1 MEEGNN
7 RNDPQEVAYQEA
19 MEAIAIARASLAG
32 QAMSSWFPYTF
43 SRKIFMAIFVIIG
56 LSAFKNENYYLLISF
71 IIASAF
77 SPRCV
82 GEVAFFVGRVIGTI
96 ERLFRSKR

>member
-7 RNDPQEVAYQEA
+7 LKDPQEVAYREA

-32 QAMSSWFPYTF
+32 HAMSRWFPYSF
-43 SRKIFMAIFVIIG
+43 SRKIIMAIFVIIG
-56 LSAFKNENYYLLISF
+56 LSAFKNDNYYFLISF

-82 GEVAFFVGRVIGTI
+82 GEVAFFVGRVSGTI
-96 ERLFRSKR
+96 SSLFRSNR